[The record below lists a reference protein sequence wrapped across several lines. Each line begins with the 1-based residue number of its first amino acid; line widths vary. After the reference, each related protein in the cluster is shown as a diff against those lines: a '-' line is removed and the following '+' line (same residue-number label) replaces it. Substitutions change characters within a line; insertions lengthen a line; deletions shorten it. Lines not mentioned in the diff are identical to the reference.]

1 MRRVGVSFA
10 KSEVGV
16 KVQVPKGTKDVLPDK
31 VYQWHYIE
39 ELARRLT
46 ALAGYREIRTPV
58 FEHTELFARGVGSTT
73 DVVQKE
79 MYTFEDR
86 GHRSLTLKPEGTAG
100 VVRAV
105 ISDGLAAG
113 PQPVKTYYFT
123 PVFRYERPQS
133 GRLREH
139 HQFGVEVFG
148 SSAPTLDAEVIGL
161 GSELLTQAGLRQIVL
176 KINSIGCADCR
187 PGYQE
192 TLKKYFRDHEDGLCG
207 TCRERLET
215 NPLRILDCK
224 VESCRPTIGAAPVML
239 DHLCTEC
246 RSHFEE
252 VKTCLEAVGIRYQVD
267 PHIVRGLDY
276 YTRTVFEFVS
286 EHLGAQ
292 STVLGGGRYNGL
304 VQELGGPDLP
314 GIGFGM
320 GIERLLLTLQAEGV
334 RIPEPPFLRAFVVV
348 QGGLAERLSALRLV
362 EELRREGIAADMDH
376 TGRSVK
382 AQFKYAGRL
391 GVPYALVIGETELK
405 QGTVMVRN
413 MENGEEVVARRDR
426 VTALVR

>member
-1 MRRVGVSFA
+1 MPSMGALLV
-10 KSEVGV
+10 KPEVGL
-16 KVQVPKGTKDVLPDK
+16 KVQIPKGTKDVLPEK
-31 VYQWHYIE
+31 AYQWHYIE
-39 ELARRLT
+39 DLARRLT

-58 FEHTELFARGVGSTT
+58 FEYTELFARGVGGTT

-86 GHRSLTLKPEGTAG
+86 GRRSLTLKPEGTAG

-105 ISDGLAAG
+105 ILSGLAAG

-148 SSAPTLDAEVIGL
+148 SDAPTMDAEVIDL
-161 GSELLTQAGLRQIVL
+161 GFQLLTQAGLQEIVL
-176 KINSIGCADCR
+176 KINSIGCPRCR
-187 PGYQE
+187 PAYQE
-192 TLKKYFRDHEDGLCG
+192 VLKDYFRRSEGELCT
-207 TCRERLET
+207 TCVERLET

-224 VESCRPTIGAAPVML
+224 VETCRPVIEKAPVVL
-239 DHLCTEC
+239 DHLCSGC
-246 RSHFEE
+246 SDHFGA
-252 VKTCLEAVGIRYQVD
+252 VKKCLETLGIRFEVD

-286 EHLGAQ
+286 DRLGAQ

-304 VQELGGPDLP
+304 VAELGGPELP

-320 GIERLLLTLQAEGV
+320 GIERLLLTLEAEGV
-334 RIPEPPFLRAFVVV
+334 RIPEPPYLRAFIVV
-348 QGGLAERLSALRLV
+348 QGGMRERLSALQLV
-362 EELRREGIAADMDH
+362 EELRAEGIAADMDH
-376 TGRSVK
+376 TGRSVR
-382 AQFKYAGRL
+382 AQFKHAGRL
-391 GVPYALVIGETELK
+391 GVPYALVIGEDELAK
-405 QGTVMVRN
+405 GTVMVRN
-413 MENGEEVVARRDR
+413 MDNGEDIVARRDR
-426 VTALVR
+426 VLTLIR

>member
-1 MRRVGVSFA
+1 M
-10 KSEVGV
+10 
-16 KVQVPKGTKDVLPDK
+16 KVNIPKGTRDVLPDA
-31 VYQWHYIE
+31 VHRWHYVE
-39 ELARRLT
+39 ALARRLT

-58 FEHTELFARGVGSTT
+58 FEYTELFARGVGDAT

-86 GHRSLTLKPEGTAG
+86 GGRSITLKPEGTAG
-100 VVRAV
+100 VVRAL
-105 ISDGLAAG
+105 ITSGLAGG

-148 SSAPTLDAEVIGL
+148 AEAPTMDAEVIDL
-161 GSELLTQAGLRQIVL
+161 GATLLREAGLRDVTL
-176 KINSIGCADCR
+176 KINSIGCPNCR
-187 PGYQE
+187 PHYQKI
-192 TLKKYFRDHEDGLCG
+192 LQDYFRGRSGELCG

-224 VESCRPTIGAAPVML
+224 VESCRPVIEAAPVML
-239 DHLCTEC
+239 DHLCGEC
-246 RSHFEE
+246 RAHFDA
-252 VKTCLEAVGIRYQVD
+252 VRRCLDALGISFETD
-267 PHIVRGLDY
+267 PCIVRGLDY

-286 EHLGAQ
+286 GRLGAQ

-304 VQELGGPDLP
+304 VSQLGGPELP

-320 GIERLLLTLQAEGV
+320 GIERLLLTLEAEGV
-334 RIPEPPFLRAFVVV
+334 PIPEPPYLRAFVAV
-348 QGGLAERLSALRLV
+348 QGGAEQQLAALTLV
-362 EELRREGIAADMDH
+362 EELRSEGIACDMDH

-382 AQFKYAGRL
+382 SQFKYAGRL
-391 GVPYALVIGETELK
+391 EVPFVLMVGEKETAN
-405 QGTVMVRN
+405 GTVLVRN
-413 MENGEEVVARRDR
+413 MENGEEIAARRDR
-426 VTALVR
+426 VAMLIR